1 MKNFR
6 EEQVNSTK
14 EYCINQYWE
23 KDVNVDG
30 VNITFHY
37 WRRKEG
43 CKGFNGK
50 ENILK
55 VEGKKKIED
64 KIIRRSIKSIWT
76 LNLGEEHCIKDI
88 ISKFK
93 GV

>member
-6 EEQVNSTK
+6 EQQINSTD

-23 KDVNVDG
+23 KEVQMNGID
-30 VNITFHY
+30 ITFYY
-37 WRRKEG
+37 WKRKEG
-43 CKGFNGK
+43 CKGFDGR

-64 KIIRRSIKSIWT
+64 KLVRSSIKSIWS
-76 LNLGEEHCIKDI
+76 LNLGERYLIETMV
-88 ISKFK
+88 SKFK

>member
-14 EYCINQYWE
+14 EHCINQYWE
-23 KDVNVDG
+23 KDVKVDG

-43 CKGFNGK
+43 CKGFTGK
-50 ENILK
+50 DCITK
-55 VEGKKKIED
+55 VVGEKKVGD
-64 KIIRRSIKSIWT
+64 KIVKKRIESIWSV
-76 LNLGEEHCIKDI
+76 NLGEKYLIETMV
-88 ISKFK
+88 SKFK
-93 GV
+93 